1 MSNNDLFELTE
12 GYRST
17 DAKRHGVGELEY
29 IRTNMVMEASVL
41 KALKMASAK
50 SERSLKDITT
60 EAVTRWLVAN
70 EPDVVQLLNV
80 HGGE

>member
-1 MSNNDLFELTE
+1 MSSNDLFELTE

-50 SERSLKDITT
+50 S
-60 EAVTRWLVAN
+60 
-70 EPDVVQLLNV
+70 
-80 HGGE
+80 